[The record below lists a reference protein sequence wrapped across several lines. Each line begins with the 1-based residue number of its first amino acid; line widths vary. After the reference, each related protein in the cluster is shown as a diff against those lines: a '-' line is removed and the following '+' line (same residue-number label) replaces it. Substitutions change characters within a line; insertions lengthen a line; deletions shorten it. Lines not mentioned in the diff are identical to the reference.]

1 MLDVDVL
8 LVLVEDVLIEDVVE
22 ELVLVLE
29 GVIVRS

>member
-1 MLDVDVL
+1 ML